1 MVMFL
6 LLGCPATPEPSP
18 TVELLPLEA
27 PRLAR
32 RMSIDLRGVL
42 PSVEE
47 LDRVEADPSAITELR
62 EEWLA
67 DPLFEERLVEL
78 YQERW
83 GTRVDEFR
91 GYYFDFDLPEE
102 ENYNFLRSIGE
113 EPLRVAARVVAQ
125 DLPYSELVTADWTMA
140 NPMLADIFPID
151 RPAGD
156 TVWVQSYY
164 TDQRPAAGVLTTNGL
179 WWRYISPINNYNRAR
194 TAALL
199 NLLVCEDL
207 LSRPV
212 VFTSALSTDPAEVEA
227 AVRNEPACLACHATV
242 EPIAATFFGFLDV
255 DDQSAREMSRY
266 HPEREHEGSD
276 TLGVE
281 PAWYGQP
288 VTGLEELGRAIGRDS
303 RFVDCGVQTMAEG
316 MLRRPVEDGDAP
328 MLRDAR
334 EAMVDD
340 GLQMKAALRV
350 ITDSPAYRAGK
361 LGGGEGGE
369 SQSTRRI
376 LVATQL
382 RSILRELTGFVWKR
396 GGAEELDWDQ
406 TGFRVMGGSVDGNLL
421 SEPQQTPGLTWV
433 LLTRRTAQMAAR
445 AVADADLGGDSPRLL
460 GRVDRTTRPG
470 DPAFDAQLAQL
481 SWHLLAQRPD
491 DSTLAALQSLWSDSY
506 AVQNST
512 TDAWGAVVTVLFR
525 DPEFLSY

>member
-1 MVMFL
+1 ML
-6 LLGCPATPEPSP
+6 LLVACPAEPEPAA

-42 PSVEE
+42 PTTEE
-47 LDRVEADPSAITELR
+47 LDRVDADPAAIAELR
-62 EEWLA
+62 DEYFA

-91 GYYFDFDLPEE
+91 GYYFDFDLPET
-102 ENYNFLRSIGE
+102 ENYSFLRAIGE

-140 NPMLADIFPID
+140 NPMLAAIFPLD
-151 RPAGD
+151 RPNGD
-156 TVWVQSYY
+156 SEWVQSHY
-164 TDQRPAAGVLTTNGL
+164 TDLRPAAGVLTTNGL

-212 VFTSALSTDPAEVEA
+212 VFTTALSTDVGEVDA
-227 AVRNEPACLACHATV
+227 AVRTEAACLACHATV

-266 HPEREHEGSD
+266 HPEREHEGTD

-288 VTGLEELGRAIGRDS
+288 VSGLEELGRAIGRDS
-303 RFVDCGVQTMAEG
+303 RFVDCGVKTFAETL
-316 MLRRPVEDGDAP
+316 LRRPVEDGDEGL
-328 MLRDAR
+328 LRDAR
-334 EAMVDD
+334 EAMVDE

-350 ITDSPAYRAGK
+350 ITDSPAYRAGALSGTK
-361 LGGGEGGE
+361 GGE
-369 SQSTRRI
+369 SQTTRRI

-382 RSILRELTGFVWKR
+382 RSILRELTGFVWNR
-396 GGAEELDWDQ
+396 AGAEELDWDQ
-406 TGFRVMGGSVDGNLL
+406 TGYRIMGGSVDGDLL
-421 SEPQQTPGLTWV
+421 SAPQQTPGLTWV

-445 AVADADLGGDSPRLL
+445 AVVDSDLGGSSPRLL
-460 GRVDRTTRPG
+460 ERVDRSTQPG
-470 DPAFDAQLAQL
+470 DPAFDAQLSQL
-481 SWHLLAQRPD
+481 YWRLLAQRADTPTRD
-491 DSTLAALQSLWSDSY
+491 ALGSLWSQSY

-512 TDAWGAVVTVLFR
+512 TDAWGAVVTVLLR

>member
-1 MVMFL
+1 MVILLFL
-6 LLGCPATPEPSP
+6 ACPAEPEPAP

-27 PRLAR
+27 PLLAR

-42 PSVEE
+42 PSIEE
-47 LDRVEADPSAITELR
+47 LDRVEADPSTLTELR
-62 EEWLA
+62 EQWLG

-78 YQERW
+78 YQEGW

-91 GYYFDFDLPEE
+91 GYYFDFDLPET
-102 ENYNFLRSIGE
+102 ENYHFLRAIGE

-125 DLPYSELVTADWTMA
+125 DFPYSELVTADWTMA
-140 NPMLADIFPID
+140 NPMLAEIFPID
-151 RPAGD
+151 RPEGD
-156 TVWVQSYY
+156 SEWVPSTY
-164 TDQRPAAGVLTTNGL
+164 TDQRPSAGILTTNGL

-194 TAALL
+194 TAAVLD
-199 NLLVCEDL
+199 LLVCEDL

-212 VFTSALSTDPAEVEA
+212 VFSAALSTAPSEVAE
-227 AVRNEPACLACHATV
+227 AVREEPACLACHATV

-266 HPEREHEGSD
+266 HPEREHEGVD

-281 PAWYGQP
+281 TAWYGEP
-288 VTGLEELGRAIGRDS
+288 VNGLEELGRAIGRDS

-316 MLRRPVEDGDAP
+316 MLRRPVEDSDVA

-334 EAMVDD
+334 EAVVDS

-350 ITDSPAYRAGK
+350 ITDSPAYQAGK
-361 LGGGEGGE
+361 LGSGTGGE

-382 RSILRELTGFVWKR
+382 RSILRELSGFVWQR
-396 GGAEELDWDQ
+396 GGAEQLDWDQ
-406 TGFRVMGGSVDGNLL
+406 TGFRVMGGSVDGDLL
-421 SEPQQTPGLTWV
+421 SAPQQTPGLTWA

-445 AVADADLGGDSPRLL
+445 SVADQDLGGSSPRLL
-460 GRVDRTTRPG
+460 LGVDRSTRPG
-470 DPAFDAQLAQL
+470 DPAFDAQLSQL
-481 SWHLLAQRPD
+481 YWRLLAQRADAP
-491 DSTLAALQSLWSDSY
+491 TREALSRLWSESY

-512 TDAWGAVVTVLFR
+512 TDAWGAVLTVLLR
-525 DPEFLSY
+525 DPEFLTY